1 VEWLVLMAVK
11 IIGRVRFGSLLLIV
25 MSVVRTD
32 QTVVFEY
39 THYVGVVPSG
49 AVRVPQDITVEVS
62 SGDNGCV
69 SEPATMFHKTS
80 MNLPDVIVGTL
91 APDWTLPDRK
101 QIEIY
106 RPMNS
111 NGNDPPAEQFVHC
124 LKRQP
129 PAQKTAN
136 PLFGLAPNQSPEK
149 PSLRRTSNDFLEH
162 S

>member
-1 VEWLVLMAVK
+1 MAVK
-11 IIGRVRFGSLLLIV
+11 VVGRVSFGSLLLIV

-39 THYVGVVPSG
+39 MHDVGVVPSG

-69 SEPATMFHKTS
+69 SEPATMLHKTS

-91 APDWTLPDRK
+91 GPDWTRPDRK

-129 PAQKTAN
+129 PSTKDRQSFIRISAEPKPGKTVAAEN
-136 PLFGLAPNQSPEK
+136 FQ
-149 PSLRRTSNDFLEH
+149 
-162 S
+162 